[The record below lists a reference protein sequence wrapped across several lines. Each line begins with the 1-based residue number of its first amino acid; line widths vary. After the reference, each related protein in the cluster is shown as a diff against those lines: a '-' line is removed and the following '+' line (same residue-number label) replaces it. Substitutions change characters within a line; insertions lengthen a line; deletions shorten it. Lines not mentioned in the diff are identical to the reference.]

1 MQAKASVAGTKDLYA
16 YWGRRLYD
24 AVMDE
29 DRTVVNLAS
38 KEYSRC
44 VEDYLRPGD
53 RFLTCI
59 FGELQNGRVVQKGTM
74 AKMARG
80 EMVRYMAAL
89 QAGAGSRSGRLSEEL
104 EKLKDFAE
112 LGYRFHE
119 ELSSVN
125 QYLFIREEP

>member
-1 MQAKASVAGTKDLYA
+1 M
-16 YWGRRLYD
+16 LYD

-44 VEDYLRPGD
+44 VEDYLRPED

-59 FGELQNGRVVQKGTM
+59 FGELQKGRVVQKGTM

-80 EMVRYMAAL
+80 EMVRYMAAR
-89 QAGAGSRSGRLSEEL
+89 QVGAGSRSGRLSEEL

-112 LGYRFHE
+112 FGYRFHE